1 MTKVF
6 SLEPYRQGGSAR
18 ELSTRGSESGA
29 SGFAGNL
36 ASYLNPAHVNT
47 ESQDYNLSGERWFA
61 LDASRAS
68 AQSPWYEARIKLKQ
82 ELEKPTVDN
91 SLEPEVAVSWSSWKT
106 PAAQDSSKPFQ
117 DIVQTASR
125 EHGVPVALINAVIK
139 QESACN
145 PKAKSHA
152 GAMGLMQLMP
162 GTAKQYG
169 CQDAYDPHQNV
180 MAGTAFLKDLLQRF
194 DGNIDLALAGYNA
207 GPGNVKKYGNTI
219 PPFRETIDYV
229 KKVKKN
235 YEANLG
241 MIEDQGRKF
250 S

>member
-18 ELSTRGSESGA
+18 ELSARESGGGA
-29 SGFAGNL
+29 SGFAGSL

-47 ESQDYNLSGERWFA
+47 HSVDYNLSGERWFS
-61 LDASRAS
+61 LDASRVS
-68 AQSPWYEARIKLKQ
+68 AQSPWYEARVKLKQ
-82 ELEKPTVDN
+82 ELEKPIADN
-91 SLEPEVAVSWSSWKT
+91 SLEPDATASWSSWNT
-106 PAAQDSSKPFQ
+106 QAIQDSSKPFQ
-117 DIVQTASR
+117 DIVQSASR

-169 CQDAYDPHQNV
+169 CLDAYDPHQNV
-180 MAGTAFLKDLLQRF
+180 MAGTAFLKDLLQRY

-229 KKVKKN
+229 KKVKKH

-241 MIEDQGRKF
+241 MIDGQGRKF